1 VKLLRRAGQ
10 PQQRT
15 RAWTWCVR
23 GKGNRHAA
31 DVAELGSA
39 GAVELVASTARG
51 RSASGVSVSDA
62 ASTVGAGRPIG
73 GGLILARTGPASYV
87 YALRAG
93 RVSAVGVARPSLAR
107 HPRDLRAAMRRAL
120 AAHASQA
127 KPRYLPSTHAR
138 ASRLTGTNLAGSSDP
153 RLNRALLMLCHLN
166 R

>member
-1 VKLLRRAGQ
+1 MKLLRRAGQ

-15 RAWTWCVR
+15 RAWSWCVR

-31 DVAELGSA
+31 DVAELSSG

-51 RSASGVSVSDA
+51 RSAGGVSVGDA
-62 ASTVGAGRPIG
+62 AGTVGAGRAIG
-73 GGLILARTGPASYV
+73 GGLLLARSGPATYV
-87 YALRAG
+87 YALSGG
-93 RVSAVGVARPSLAR
+93 RVNAVGVARPSLAR
-107 HPRDLRAAMRRAL
+107 HPADLRAAVRRAL